1 MGEASNVLLF
11 VLALLAPR
19 WLGPTSFGYFTTGLA
34 FVGVF
39 RVLPDFGMAY
49 ASTLAISRDRSLAE
63 RLTGGILGFQA
74 VLSVV
79 TLALCLLAGRGLYDG
94 VAWAAVAILSVDLI
108 FKSLK
113 GTFRWVLKALERFD
127 AEAVSLLVERAL
139 LLGLGVA
146 VLASGRGVVALCL
159 VFAAVRLAEALALSG
174 YIHWRVLPLRPRYE
188 PALWWDLLRKGLP
201 YAWAG
206 AMITL
211 VFDIDAV
218 LLEAMRG
225 AQEVGFY
232 RAPVQVLAGLM
243 LVPRVLGY
251 AFIPAMAALHAKAP
265 ETVSEMYRRGSKYLL
280 VAGLPIA
287 AFAVLESPRFVHALF
302 GAEYAPSGPACR
314 VLLPAAV
321 FMFLSNFGETTLA
334 CVNRWRTIV
343 VVSTVTL
350 ALNVALNLVWV
361 PRHGF
366 LGSSWATLVTE
377 ATYFALGAAALRS
390 YGLRA
395 SWAAIGWRPLLA
407 TVFFAVTLWLG
418 RGLPLLA
425 VSALASVVFVAA
437 TFAFGVWDEKE
448 KGLVAGW
455 LRRATA

>member
-1 MGEASNVLLF
+1 

-79 TLALCLLAGRGLYDG
+79 TLAACLVAGRRLYEG

-113 GTFRWVLKALERFD
+113 GTLRWVLKALERFD
-127 AEAVSLLVERAL
+127 AEAVSLLAERAL

-159 VFAAVRLAEALALSG
+159 VFAAVRLVEALALAG
-174 YIHWRVLPLRPRYE
+174 YIHRRVLPLRPRYD
-188 PALWWDLLRKGLP
+188 PPLWWDLLRKGLP
-201 YAWAG
+201 YAYAG

-211 VFDIDAV
+211 IFDVDAV

-225 AQEVGFY
+225 ATEVGFY
-232 RAPVQVLAGLM
+232 RAPVQVLGGLT
-243 LVPRVLGY
+243 LIPRVIGY
-251 AFIPAMAALHAKAP
+251 AFIPAMAALHATAP
-265 ETVSEMYRRGSKYLL
+265 DTVSELYRRGSKYLL

-287 AFAVLESPRFVHALF
+287 AFGALESPRFVQALF
-302 GAEYAPSGPACR
+302 GPEYAPSAAAAR
-314 VLLPAAV
+314 YLLPAAA

-343 VVSTVTL
+343 VVSTLTL
-350 ALNVALNLVWV
+350 VLNVGLNLLWI
-361 PRHGF
+361 PKHGF
-366 LGSSWATLVTE
+366 VGSAWATLLSE
-377 ATYFALGAAALRS
+377 ASYFALGAIALRS
-390 YGLRA
+390 YGVRA
-395 SWAAIGWRPLLA
+395 AWASTAWRPLAA
-407 TVFFAVTLWLG
+407 TAVFAATLWAG
-418 RGLPLLA
+418 RGLPLAA
-425 VSALASVVFVAA
+425 VSVLASVVFGAA

-448 KGLVAGW
+448 RALVLGW
-455 LRRATA
+455 WRRAAAPR

>member
-1 MGEASNVLLF
+1 MLLF

-63 RLTGGILGFQA
+63 RLTGGMLAFQA
-74 VLSVV
+74 VLSVI
-79 TLALCLLAGRGLYDG
+79 TLAACLLAGRRLYEG

-113 GTFRWVLKALERFD
+113 GTFRWVLKAQERFD
-127 AEAVSLLVERAL
+127 VEAVSLLAERAL

-146 VLASGRGVVALCL
+146 VLASGRGVVALCV
-159 VFAAVRLAEALALSG
+159 VFAAVRLLEAVALAG
-174 YIHWRVLPLRPRYE
+174 YIHWRVLPLRPRYD
-188 PALWWDLLRKGLP
+188 PALWGDLLRKGLP
-201 YAWAG
+201 YAYAG

-211 VFDIDAV
+211 IFDVDAV

-225 AQEVGFY
+225 ATEVGFY
-232 RAPVQVLAGLM
+232 RAPVQVLGGLT
-243 LVPRVLGY
+243 LIPRVIGY
-251 AFIPAMAALHAKAP
+251 AFIPTMAALHVSSP
-265 ETVSEMYRRGSKYLL
+265 GTVSELYRRGSKYLL

-287 AFAVLESPRFVHALF
+287 AFGVLESPRFVQALF
-302 GAEYAPSGPACR
+302 GPDYAPSAPAAR
-314 VLLPAAV
+314 FLLPAAV

-334 CVNRWRTIV
+334 CINRWRSIV
-343 VVSTVTL
+343 VVSTLTL
-350 ALNVALNLVWV
+350 ALNIGLNLLWI

-366 LGSSWATLVTE
+366 LGSSWATLATE
-377 ATYFALGAAALRS
+377 AAYFALGAAALRA

-395 SWAAIGWRPLLA
+395 AWFASAARALA
-407 TVFFAVTLWLG
+407 ATAAFAATLWVG

-425 VSALASVVFVAA
+425 VSMLASLVFVAA
-437 TFAFGVWDEKE
+437 TFALGVWDEKE
-448 KGLVAGW
+448 RALLAGW
-455 LRRATA
+455 WRRATA

>member
-1 MGEASNVLLF
+1 M
-11 VLALLAPR
+11 
-19 WLGPTSFGYFTTGLA
+19 
-34 FVGVF
+34 GVF

-49 ASTLAISRDRSLAE
+49 ASTLAISRDRSVAE

-79 TLALCLLAGRGLYDG
+79 TLAACLLAGRTLYDG
-94 VAWAAVAILSVDLI
+94 VAWAAVAILSVDLV

-127 AEAVSLLVERAL
+127 AEAVSLVAERAL

-159 VFAAVRLAEALALSG
+159 VFAAVRLVETLALG
-174 YIHWRVLPLRPRYE
+174 GFIHWRVLPLRPRYE
-188 PALWWDLLRKGLP
+188 PPLWWDLLRKGLP
-201 YAWAG
+201 YAYAG

-225 AQEVGFY
+225 AEEVGWY
-232 RAPVQVLAGLM
+232 RAPVQVLAGLT
-243 LVPRVLGY
+243 LVPRVIGY
-251 AFIPAMAALHAKAP
+251 AFIPTMAALHATSPA
-265 ETVSEMYRRGSKYLL
+265 TVSELYRRGSKYLL
-280 VAGLPIA
+280 LAGLPVA
-287 AFAVLESPRFVHALF
+287 AFGAIESPRFVQLLF
-302 GAEYAPSGPACR
+302 GGEYAPSAAASR

-343 VVSTVTL
+343 IVSTLTL
-350 ALNVALNLVWV
+350 VLNVGLNLWWI
-361 PRHGF
+361 PRYGF
-366 LGSSWATLVTE
+366 LGSSWATLVSE
-377 ATYFALGAAALRS
+377 AAYFAMGALALRA
-390 YGLRA
+390 YGHHA
-395 SWAAIGWRPLLA
+395 GWVSIAWRPLLA
-407 TVFFAVTLWLG
+407 TLAFAGALWAA

-425 VSALASVVFVAA
+425 SASIASAVFVAA
-437 TFAFGVWDEKE
+437 TFAFGVWDAKE
-448 KGLVAGW
+448 RGLVTGW
-455 LRRATA
+455 WRRWTA